1 MSPLTNYCL
10 DRCNYL
16 LKNTDNPLEYLAIRT
31 VFGVKTEI
39 RGTNVTGT
47 QHDSLQMEYSSSE
60 TQFTDTVVQF
70 YSLKA

>member
-1 MSPLTNYCL
+1 MSGKEVCLSWGNKLSLTRNWEEVSILTNYCL

-39 RGTNVTGT
+39 CGTNVPGT
-47 QHDSLQMEYSSSE
+47 QHDS
-60 TQFTDTVVQF
+60 
-70 YSLKA
+70 